1 MPPAQPLTLE
11 LTLPGLVPE
20 PADAW
25 TAALHRLPA
34 LRRLVARARRS
45 AHACEH
51 LPAFLLGSF
60 GVSMQEDWPAA
71 PFCLLGDDADPGVH
85 VWLRADPVHLSPR
98 QSSLVLVDSRRLLL
112 SDEENEALLAALNR
126 HLAPDGLTLSAP
138 HPPRWYLRSPRQL
151 RVRTTPTAAAEGHSV
166 DALLP
171 RGADALLVHGWVNE
185 IQMLLHDHPVNAA
198 REASGA
204 LTVNS
209 LWLWGAGQLIQ
220 PQAFTAGSVW
230 SEDSL
235 LRGLA
240 RASGLPVHAPP
251 DGAEDWLARNETG
264 AHWILLDA
272 PQTTTDGDAAMDWRV
287 HAQDWERRWFVPLL
301 AALSARRLRRFTL
314 TTCHHGQVLRFSV
327 APGDLMKVWRQRAS
341 LANG

>member
-1 MPPAQPLTLE
+1 MPPARPLMLE

-34 LRRLVARARRS
+34 LRRLVARARHS
-45 AHACEH
+45 ARDCEH

-71 PFCLLGDDADPGVH
+71 PFCLLDDDADPGGH
-85 VWLRADPVHLSPR
+85 VWLRADPVHLLPQR
-98 QSSLVLVDSRRLLL
+98 SSLVLVDSRRLLL
-112 SDEENEALLAALNR
+112 SAEENDALLAGLNR
-126 HLAPDGLTLSAP
+126 HLAQEGLMLSAP
-138 HPPRWYLRSPRQL
+138 HPLRWYLRMPRQL
-151 RVRTTPTAAAEGHSV
+151 RIRTTPTAAAVGHSV

-185 IQMLLHDHPVNAA
+185 IQMFLHDHDVNAA

-209 LWLWGAGQLIQ
+209 LWLWGAGQLVQ
-220 PQAFTAGSVW
+220 PEALTAGSVW
-230 SEDSL
+230 SEDPL

-240 RASGLPVHAPP
+240 RASGLPVHEPP
-251 DGAEDWLARNETG
+251 DGAEDWLARTG
-264 AHWILLDA
+264 TGEHWILLDA
-272 PQTTTDGDAAMDWRV
+272 PQTTADGDAAADWRV
-287 HAQDWERRWFVPLL
+287 HAEDWERRWFAPLL
-301 AALSARRLRRFTL
+301 DALSARRLRRLTL
-314 TTCHHGQVLRFSV
+314 TTCHHGQVLRFSI
-327 APGDLMKVWRQRAS
+327 APGDLLKVWRQRAS
-341 LANG
+341 LVHG